1 MASLIPR
8 SRTHEGEQ
16 GAGLRL
22 SRGSKHAT
30 RCWGDRKKDEE
41 VESKAETAKQ
51 VQSTVLGTLDLTLL
65 LDPAGLG
72 HVSTVDLV
80 SSAEKVAREVPIVV
94 GTLLFAQQQLRM
106 INDPAR
112 LVAVE
117 EIEES
122 CRASRAERLVR
133 PTPPAN
139 ARPVATY
146 RVELLASSGFRINV
160 DEKLAGILSDVAG
173 GLTTGS
179 LPAELLTTLREPYR
193 TFYLEMLEAA
203 IAYWRERRPSLIEST
218 WVWTV
223 ALRRLEQLVRGGVES
238 LCESQSCATCG
249 AVRPSGFACLHCGT
263 APGESRATTAVT
275 SGPGGAGAS
284 APTNASTSSGA
295 EAARSPNEQVSGAT
309 VATQVAAPVPA
320 PVALPTEAGPATPS
334 KTEPPDE
341 RRTERTILP
350 AQERPPLIAPADE
363 KQEQPLAGLLPRF
376 LALIVDLVIGG
387 VLGLFGGF
395 GLTAVLVALNT
406 FGPADDPRQFFSAAV
421 TVLFALYFILGW
433 TGGETFGMLIFRTQV
448 VQDES
453 RKRCGFFRAV
463 ARAFGYTVLLA
474 IGLAVFFIG
483 NQIDNH
489 ILFFIPTGTPAD
501 DAIRVIVGLISL
513 YVLWLGSGQR
523 ILSDPMRRTWADR
536 LGKTLVV
543 VRSKSA

>member
-1 MASLIPR
+1 
-8 SRTHEGEQ
+8 
-16 GAGLRL
+16 
-22 SRGSKHAT
+22 
-30 RCWGDRKKDEE
+30 
-41 VESKAETAKQ
+41 VESKAEMAKQ
-51 VQSTVLGTLDLTLL
+51 AQSTALGTLDLTLL

-72 HVSTVDLV
+72 HVSTVELA
-80 SSAEKVAREVPIVV
+80 SSAEKIAREVPIVV

-106 INDPAR
+106 INDPSR

-122 CRASRAERLVR
+122 CRAGRAGRLVR

-160 DEKLAGILSDVAG
+160 EERLAGILSDVAG

-218 WVWTV
+218 WVWTA
-223 ALRRLEQLVRGGVES
+223 ALRRLDQLVRGGVES
-238 LCESQSCATCG
+238 LGEPQSCAACG

-263 APGESRATTAVT
+263 APGESRATTAAT
-275 SGPGGAGAS
+275 TGSGGAVAS
-284 APTNASTSSGA
+284 APANVGASNGA
-295 EAARSPNEQVSGAT
+295 EAARSPNEQASGAT

-320 PVALPTEAGPATPS
+320 PATLATEVGTATPS
-334 KTEPPDE
+334 GTEPPDE

-350 AQERPPLIAPADE
+350 AQDRPPQIAPADE
-363 KQEQPLAGLLPRF
+363 TQEQPLAGLLPRF

-448 VQDES
+448 VQGES

-474 IGLAVFFIG
+474 IGLVVFFIG

-513 YVLWLGSGQR
+513 YVIWLGSGQR